1 MKLVC
6 KTIATPLGTMLLAA
20 SDAGLAGL
28 WFEDQRHQPDASGW
42 QAVKSQRWL
51 DQSAEEVQA
60 YFSGQCR
67 HFRTPRVA
75 AWGTP
80 FQRSV
85 WEALVA
91 IPWGA
96 ATSYGALAAQLHKPQ
111 AVRAVGAAV
120 GRNPWSIMVPCHRVL
135 GADGSLTG
143 YAGGLERKQDLLTRE
158 GVLHR
163 PLV

>member
-6 KTIATPLGTMLLAA
+6 NTIATPLGPMLLAA

-28 WFEDQRHQPDASGW
+28 WFEDQRYYPDGFGW

-51 DQSAEEVQA
+51 DQAAEEVQA
-60 YFSGQCR
+60 YFRGQCR
-67 HFRTPRVA
+67 HFETRRAA

-80 FQRSV
+80 FQRNV

-96 ATSYGALAAQLHKPQ
+96 TTTYGTVAAQLHKPA

-135 GADGSLTG
+135 GANGSLTG
-143 YAGGLERKQDLLTRE
+143 YAGGLARKQDLLRRE
-158 GVLHR
+158 GNPV
-163 PLV
+163 P